1 MRERIESQSVIV
13 GLGAYEPNR
22 ACRIEIYVLVQH
34 QDVASI
40 RSRYI
45 RKKKCVVPK
54 LLVLYV
60 VGKAAS
66 MRRSKMAISHWPG
79 SQRRRHATD

>member
-54 LLVLYV
+54 LPVLYV
-60 VGKAAS
+60 VGTS
-66 MRRSKMAISHWPG
+66 SK
-79 SQRRRHATD
+79 HATLQNGCFTLAWKPKEKNRN